1 MPGASREVVM
11 VGELVTAAVVVG
23 SPAGLVGA
31 VYGMERL
38 ERWTLA
44 QGRPREVPERVDNG

>member
-1 MPGASREVVM
+1 M

-31 VYGMERL
+31 VYGMEGL